1 MNRSPS
7 GITKCRAGASASK
20 AGGEAAP
27 IQLLPA
33 AAEAWRQHAMKIHLQ
48 ARVTVSEL
56 ASKQDYERVRV
67 RPVPARF
74 RSLARS
80 RCRSVMCKPEAA
92 RRTPP
97 PCLVCRERMFGAVA
111 LRARRLGVSGLD
123 LGGVMRGESGSRTPR
138 AIMGATTAGLP
149 AGLAPVRLPLPVTP
163 WTRLRPRRLT
173 PKKARALSARL
184 TFL

>member
-7 GITKCRAGASASK
+7 VTMQYGAGASLSK

-33 AAEAWRQHAMKIHLQ
+33 AAEAWRQHAMKIHLL
-48 ARVTVSEL
+48 ARAILSEL
-56 ASKQDYERVRV
+56 ASKQDYKRA
-67 RPVPARF
+67 VPARF

-92 RRTPP
+92 RRTP

>member
-7 GITKCRAGASASK
+7 VIIKYGAGASASK

-33 AAEAWRQHAMKIHLQ
+33 AAEAWRLHAMKIHLQ

-56 ASKQDYERVRV
+56 AGKQDYKRVR
-67 RPVPARF
+67 RRHAPARF

-92 RRTPP
+92 RRTP